1 MGGPRSSAFVRRG
14 TKPAPARLFDGN
26 GLAVCTLLAAIV
38 VADASTVVR
47 IADLPIDR
55 GPTDRSYVAIAGL
68 GVGMSNADGSNGNW
82 NSGNFNGNGNSGS
95 FNGNGNAG
103 NFNGNGN
110 AGSFNGNGNA
120 GNFNGNANCGS
131 GFGNGFSSDGNGNG
145 KRQDIPEWCRFL
157 KNLNGQLW
165 LPPGTI
171 PDFD

>member
-1 MGGPRSSAFVRRG
+1 MGGLGPSASVRRG
-14 TKPAPARLFDGN
+14 AKPAPARLLDGN

-38 VADASTVVR
+38 AADVSTVVR
-47 IADLPIDR
+47 IADLPIGR
-55 GPTDRSYVAIAGL
+55 GPIDHRDVAVAGL
-68 GVGMSNADGSNGNW
+68 GLRDADASNGNW
-82 NSGNFNGNGNSGS
+82 NSGNFNGNGNRGS

-120 GNFNGNANCGS
+120 GNLNGNANCGS

-157 KNLNGQLW
+157 KSLNGQLG